1 MLNSNEISNWIYR
14 TCNAYCWIGK
24 AKKLHSLHSKL
35 KLSTVPEHR
44 TYDLLIRPSHVL
56 SISPRTKWLYI
67 NPDLVINSNILKKI
81 LIFINFA
88 NGSC

>member
-56 SISPRTKWLYI
+56 VQEQ
-67 NPDLVINSNILKKI
+67 NDFILTLI
-81 LIFINFA
+81 LW
-88 NGSC
+88 